1 MKGLINFWNDEK
13 GYGFITAEGRT
24 RQYFF
29 HYSNFQEGHRPIIRY
44 RVTFEVG
51 PGKGGRGEQAIN
63 VRLVDMTPV
72 IESPAVIA
80 GFEEALNA
88 GGVE

>member
-1 MKGLINFWNDEK
+1 MQGFIRHWNDDK
-13 GYGFITAEGRT
+13 GYGFITEATTG

-29 HYSNFQEGHRPIIRY
+29 HYSNFPQDHRPIIRH

-63 VRLVDMTPV
+63 VRLVDMTPQT
-72 IESPAVIA
+72 PAAVVA
-80 GFEEALNA
+80 GVEAALNA
-88 GGVE
+88 GRAE